1 VLAWPRCGDEGD
13 LERLLGAWAE
23 CLASCE
29 STCLCLRHDEATEL
43 EVLLVDGPMGPDEH
57 ARLGMAVEAAIEVEG
72 CDDPA
77 REAFLNLVSRPRMT
91 TPEAV

>member
-1 VLAWPRCGDEGD
+1 
-13 LERLLGAWAE
+13 
-23 CLASCE
+23 
-29 STCLCLRHDEATEL
+29 
-43 EVLLVDGPMGPDEH
+43 
-57 ARLGMAVEAAIEVEG
+57 VEAAIDVEG